1 MCLFIKTDGSQP
13 PLPPKYIFLEDVTFE
28 TSFEK
33 GVCLGK
39 GVAKEGNSITR
50 ARCQENR
57 MNMKETSNSLVLQE
71 EQRDA

>member
-1 MCLFIKTDGSQP
+1 MGNWEGQGRGCSIKMKISRQ
-13 PLPPKYIFLEDVTFE
+13 
-28 TSFEK
+28 K